1 MKRFTRMA
9 ALLLFGLMA
18 AVNVQADNNAADNWT
33 WTGELRT
40 SESGQEMYILNAGS
54 KTFISNENKA
64 RATEITDNKVK
75 SFKFWGEET
84 KASISNDDKYRI
96 QMKGERQGLG
106 DAGWWSWTTNVNSG
120 SGATELDIIYN
131 AESNSY
137 TFASTISKTQFKKTY
152 TQTRYFNVDKTSY
165 TAAETQGDY
174 NHWLLIS
181 PAQKDAYVAFKT
193 AYDNANAYTST
204 ALPVATKNRLTTAL
218 AAKTSYKADNY
229 DAVVKELNEVVAEI
243 KALTYTVNISDNY
256 ATVCL
261 DFNATVPAG
270 VAAYR
275 LDSYDAD
282 KANMTLKKCAEEG
295 DVLPAGQGFV
305 LHTDNAAAADY
316 SFNFADGKTPAT
328 IDTNLLGGT
337 TEETV
342 QDGSKYY
349 WVISNSPATG
359 KVGFFILNET
369 TNIPPH
375 KAYFAVDRSSVNLS
389 NCNMFSFD
397 DNTTGI
403 SAATANKNATIIA
416 IYNAA
421 GKQQASLSKGL
432 NIVKMSDGS
441 VKKIMK

>member
-18 AVNVQADNNAADNWT
+18 AVNVSAAKVEKPNNWKWVSMTRENATQTAYLYNVGHDIFMTTDTKPSCKDITEAQVWTLSYNTKGISKGTSSIACKVNNTEYRVKANGVVQATSGAANFTMINGSSSGSYKFRTGIGLYRYLTVAYENN
-33 WTGELRT
+33 EYKY
-40 SESGQEMYILNAGS
+40 SSGQ
-54 KTFISNENKA
+54 
-64 RATEITDNKVK
+64 TE
-75 SFKFWGEET
+75 
-84 KASISNDDKYRI
+84 
-96 QMKGERQGLG
+96 
-106 DAGWWSWTTNVNSG
+106 DAGNDWIL
-120 SGATELDIIYN
+120 LDPNNTDQI
-131 AESNSY
+131 NSY
-137 TFASTISKTQFKKTY
+137 KNNY
-152 TQTRYFNVDKTSY
+152 
-165 TAAETQGDY
+165 AAYAAAYAAAKAYKDVAM
-174 NHWLLIS
+174 
-181 PAQKDAYVAFKT
+181 PAT
-193 AYDNANAYTST
+193 
-204 ALPVATKNRLTTAL
+204 TKNMLTEVL
-218 AAKTSYKADNY
+218 AKETTYEN
-229 DAVVKELNEVVAEI
+229 VVANTQELNDVVAEI

-316 SFNFADGKTPAT
+316 SFNFADDKTPAT

-337 TEETV
+337 TEETT

-359 KVGFFILNET
+359 KVGFFILSET
-369 TNIPPH
+369 TNIPAH

-389 NCNMFSFD
+389 NCSVFNFD

-403 SAATANKNATIIA
+403 SAVTASKNATIIA

>member
-1 MKRFTRMA
+1 MA

-40 SESGQEMYILNAGS
+40 SENGQEMYILNVGS

-64 RATEITDNKVK
+64 RATEITDSKVK
-75 SFKFWGEET
+75 SFKFWGENE
-84 KASISNDDKYRI
+84 KSASISNDDKYRI

-120 SGATELDIIYN
+120 SGATVLDIIYN
-131 AESNSY
+131 TESNSY
-137 TFASTISKTQFKKTY
+137 TFASTISKTQLKKTY

-193 AYDNANAYTST
+193 AYDNANAYTSA

-229 DAVVKELNEVVAEI
+229 DAVVEELQAVVAEI

-261 DFNATVPAG
+261 DFNAIVPAG

-275 LDSYDAD
+275 LDNYDAD
-282 KANMTLKKCAEEG
+282 KGNMTLKKCAEEG
-295 DVLPAGQGFV
+295 EVLPAGQGFV

-316 SFNFADGKTPAT
+316 NFVFADDKTPAT
-328 IDTNLLGGT
+328 IDTNLFSGT
-337 TEETV
+337 TEETT
-342 QDGSKYY
+342 QEDSKYY
-349 WVISNSPATG
+349 WVISNHPTTG
-359 KVGFFILNET
+359 KIGFFILNDEVK
-369 TNIPPH
+369 IPAH
-375 KAYFAVDRSSVNLS
+375 KAYFAVDRSQVNLS
-389 NCNMFSFD
+389 NCSVFSFD
-397 DNTTGI
+397 NNTTGI
-403 SAATANKNATIIA
+403 HTAAANKNATIVA

-421 GKQQASLSKGL
+421 GKQQASLAKGL

-441 VKKIMK
+441 IKKIMK

>member
-18 AVNVQADNNAADNWT
+18 AVNVSADDAENKWE
-33 WTGELRT
+33 WIGEEIVTGGKEF
-40 SESGQEMYILNAGS
+40 YIFNVKS
-54 KTFISNENKA
+54 NTFINNSNE
-64 RATEITDNKVK
+64 ATATDFFSANTF
-75 SFKFWGEET
+75 SFWGEAT
-84 KASISNDDKYRI
+84 KATISNSDDWRLRLNSSSDVKVV
-96 QMKGERQGLG
+96 KKKSGFGSSSTN
-106 DAGWWSWTTNVNSG
+106 ATT
-120 SGATELDIIYN
+120 
-131 AESNSY
+131 
-137 TFASTISKTQFKKTY
+137 FTISKSSTSTY
-152 TQTRYFNVDKTSY
+152 AYKFSNNITIVGTRYFTVDGNKYTAGKTSDKGNDWILFDPNKS
-165 TAAETQGDY
+165 EQ
-174 NHWLLIS
+174 NQ
-181 PAQKDAYVAFKT
+181 AQFT
-193 AYDNANAYTST
+193 AYKNNYAAY
-204 ALPVATKNRLTTAL
+204 AAAYAAAKAYKDVAMPATTKNKLTDVL
-218 AAKTSYKADNY
+218 AKETTYEN
-229 DAVVKELNEVVAEI
+229 VVANTQELNDVVAEI

-316 SFNFADGKTPAT
+316 SFNFADDKTPAT

-337 TEETV
+337 TEETT

-369 TNIPPH
+369 TNIPAH

-403 SAATANKNATIIA
+403 SAATASKNATIIA

-421 GKQQASLSKGL
+421 GKQQTTLSKGL